1 MSTNRQHNP
10 ARDQVIRFPFKPTV
24 LGGSCAPPCRY
35 LDDRPIFESERLCAE
50 AWAVGGIEAERE
62 ERRRQMAQKE
72 LANERQMEYMRNLI
86 AAKKPAGGIDIDRG
100 STEASD
106 AEDSEE
112 DSEEEEEEPPELVAA
127 RKRLAAYSAR
137 PGEAVRSSSH
147 ANLITPAPGG
157 RKHERLT
164 AAEAVAWSQEP
175 RALTKARA
183 ELRDGGIPTTWQ
195 PQVAQEAREVAPPP
209 QVSEPEAAPAGPRML
224 IEEVEEEEPPSSTT
238 FVTTGALEATEA
250 PVDTAA
256 IDCVVLDAPIDTT
269 DNDGLEDLD

>member
-1 MSTNRQHNP
+1 MP
-10 ARDQVIRFPFKPTV
+10 
-24 LGGSCAPPCRY
+24 CCRY

-62 ERRRQMAQKE
+62 ERRRQLAQKE
-72 LANERQMEYMRNLI
+72 AANERQMEYMRKLV
-86 AAKKPAGGIDIDRG
+86 AGKKPAGGIDIDRG

-106 AEDSEE
+106 AEDSEQ

-147 ANLITPAPGG
+147 AHLTAPSPGW
-157 RKHERLT
+157 RQHERLT
-164 AAEAVAWSQEP
+164 VAEAVAWSQEP
-175 RALTKARA
+175 RELTKARA
-183 ELRDGGIPTTWQ
+183 ELRDGGILTTWQ
-195 PQVAQEAREVAPPP
+195 PQALPTQEAP
-209 QVSEPEAAPAGPRML
+209 QVSEPEAAPARPRML

-238 FVTTGALEATEA
+238 FVTTRAATEA

-256 IDCVVLDAPIDTT
+256 IDCVVLDAPLDTT